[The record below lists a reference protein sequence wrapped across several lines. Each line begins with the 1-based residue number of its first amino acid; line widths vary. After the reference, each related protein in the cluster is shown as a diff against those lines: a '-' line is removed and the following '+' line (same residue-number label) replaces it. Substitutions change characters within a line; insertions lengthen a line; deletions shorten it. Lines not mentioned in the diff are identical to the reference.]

1 MSENAAGSR
10 DKTRSAAGQLEH
22 PSEVNNSTMTGLAAC
37 ESPARKTAAAIP
49 ETRWIIARP
58 SLLHYRPSF
67 SGSACYREGLESF
80 FGNAAVAETLEHMV
94 QRERV
99 AQTILLSGPEGVGK
113 ATLARRFGAL
123 LVGDAA
129 RIEPD
134 DLSLESNASLITD
147 REKWTAEKRNEDPLL
162 FSSHPDFVTF
172 APDGPLRQ
180 ITIQQMR
187 LLRERAPLKPLKGN
201 WRVFL
206 IDQIDRANEQAA
218 NSLLKTLEEPP
229 AHLVIIMTAR
239 NPYDLL
245 PTIRSRA
252 VPFRLS
258 RLTDTEM
265 TNFFANRGL
274 DQLERRRS
282 LAEGSPGRAVS
293 LDLEAYDRRRVA
305 MLALLKVAA
314 GLDSFGTWLKH
325 SDSIA
330 QRRSE
335 KLDSYLEVLYLLLE
349 DVLHLSNGVG
359 SVGNNDIR
367 TDLEAVARQVSF
379 EWLRTAVVK
388 VDELVELV
396 RRNIQ
401 KSIALDALA
410 VALRSPSSEL
420 RSR

>member
-1 MSENAAGSR
+1 
-10 DKTRSAAGQLEH
+10 
-22 PSEVNNSTMTGLAAC
+22 
-37 ESPARKTAAAIP
+37 
-49 ETRWIIARP
+49 
-58 SLLHYRPSF
+58 
-67 SGSACYREGLESF
+67 
-80 FGNAAVAETLEHMV
+80 MV
-94 QRERV
+94 RRERV

-123 LVGDAA
+123 LLGDAA
-129 RIEPD
+129 KIELD
-134 DLSLESNASLITD
+134 DLNLESNASLITD
-147 REKWTAEKRNEDPLL
+147 REKWTAEKRNEDPLF

-229 AHLVIIMTAR
+229 PHLVLIMTAR

-258 RLTDTEM
+258 RLADTEM
-265 TNFFANRGL
+265 TEFFANRGL
-274 DQLERRRS
+274 DQLERRRA

-330 QRRSE
+330 ARRTE

-349 DVLHLSNGVG
+349 DVLHISNGIS
-359 SVGNNDIR
+359 SVGNSDIR
-367 TDLEAVARQVSF
+367 AELEAVARRVSF
-379 EWLRTAVVK
+379 EWLRTAVAK